1 MEQFYFCA
9 FPVFCSSTLLVIDVS
24 VKAIDSIVT
33 KMEVGGIVD
42 SDLATRTFSMDAP
55 FPVRFLNI
63 SALADWMKFPY
74 FTRYLH
80 L

>member
-1 MEQFYFCA
+1 M
-9 FPVFCSSTLLVIDVS
+9 IDVS

-42 SDLATRTFSMDAP
+42 SDLPARTFSMDAP

-63 SALADWMKFPY
+63 SALGDWMKFPY